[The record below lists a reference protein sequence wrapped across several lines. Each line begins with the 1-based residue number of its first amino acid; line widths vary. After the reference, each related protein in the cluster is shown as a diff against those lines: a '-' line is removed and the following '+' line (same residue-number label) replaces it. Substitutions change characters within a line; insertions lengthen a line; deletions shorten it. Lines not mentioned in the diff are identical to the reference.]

1 MSNNE
6 KHGKQAHGSHGH
18 HDHHDHHHGHGHDHD
33 DHDEHDHAHD
43 DGHGHDETT
52 FQPDIKEPSEEW
64 EFLEIALRELLI
76 DKGVITARQIQD
88 KIEEWDG
95 KSPETGAK
103 IVARAWTEPAFKKRL
118 LADGNKTV
126 EEMGLDVPGLKFV
139 VLENTAKLHHM
150 VVCTLCSCYPRTI
163 LGLPPLWYKS
173 KEYRSRTVR
182 EPRAVLAEFGTTI
195 PDDVE
200 VRVVD
205 STADCRFLVLPRRPA
220 GTKGWSADKLARLVT
235 RDSMIGTAVA
245 LSPSGAR

>member
-1 MSNNE
+1 MSTDD
-6 KHGKQAHGSHGH
+6 K
-18 HDHHDHHHGHGHDHD
+18 HGHGHHHD
-33 DHDEHDHAHD
+33 DHDHDHAL
-43 DGHGHDETT
+43 GHDHSHDPRT

-76 DKGVITARQIQD
+76 EKGVLTAREIQD

-95 KSPETGAK
+95 KSPDTGAR
-103 IVARAWTEPAFKKRL
+103 IVARAWTEPAFKKKL
-118 LADGNKTV
+118 LADGNEAV
-126 EEMGLDVPGLKFV
+126 AELGLEVPGLKLV
-139 VLENTAKLHHM
+139 VLENTPKLHHL

-173 KEYRSRTVR
+173 KEYRSRAVR
-182 EPRAVLAEFGTTI
+182 EPRAVLAEFGTKI

-205 STADCRFLVLPRRPA
+205 STADCRFLVLPRRPV
-220 GTKGWSADKLARLVT
+220 GTKSWSVDKLAKLVT

-245 LSPSGAR
+245 LPATGARG

>member
-1 MSNNE
+1 MSAGD
-6 KHGKQAHGSHGH
+6 KHGHSHGRP
-18 HDHHDHHHGHGHDHD
+18 HDHD
-33 DHDEHDHAHD
+33 DHDHA
-43 DGHGHDETT
+43 HGHDHTHDART
-52 FQPDIKEPSEEW
+52 FQPDSREPAEEW

-76 DKGVITARQIQD
+76 EKGVISAREIAD

-95 KSPETGAK
+95 KSPETGAR

-126 EEMGLDVPGLKFV
+126 AELRLEVPGLKLV
-139 VLENTAKLHHM
+139 VLENTKDVHHL

-173 KEYRSRTVR
+173 KEYRSRAVR
-182 EPRAVLAEFGTTI
+182 EPRAVLAEFGTRI
-195 PDDVE
+195 PEDME

-205 STADCRFLVLPRRPA
+205 STADCRFLVLPRRPE
-220 GTKGWSADKLARLVT
+220 GTKGWSAGKLAKLVT

-245 LSPSGAR
+245 LPATGGRG

>member
-1 MSNNE
+1 MNDAD
-6 KHGKQAHGSHGH
+6 KHGKHAH
-18 HDHHDHHHGHGHDHD
+18 HDHHEHDDHHHDHD
-33 DHDEHDHAHD
+33 DHDHDHA
-43 DGHGHDETT
+43 GHGLSHDATT

-64 EFLEIALRELLI
+64 EFLEIALRDLLI
-76 DKGVITARQIQD
+76 DKGVITARQVQD

-95 KSPETGAK
+95 KSPEMGAK
-103 IVARAWTEPAFKKRL
+103 IVARAWTEPAFRKRL

-126 EEMGLDVPGLKFV
+126 EELGLDVPGLKFV

-205 STADCRFLVLPRRPA
+205 STADCRFLVLPRRPD
-220 GTKGWSADKLARLVT
+220 GTKSWSADKLARLVT

>member
-1 MSNNE
+1 MSATDKNGASGGTP
-6 KHGKQAHGSHGH
+6 HDV
-18 HDHHDHHHGHGHDHD
+18 HDHHDH
-33 DHDEHDHAHD
+33 DHAHD
-43 DGHGHDETT
+43 ERT

-76 DKGVITARQIQD
+76 EKGVITAREIHD
-88 KIEEWDG
+88 KIEEWEG
-95 KSPETGAK
+95 KSPETGAA

-118 LADGNKTV
+118 LADGNKAV
-126 EEMGLDVPGLKFV
+126 AEVGLQVPGLKLV

-173 KEYRSRTVR
+173 KDYRSRAVR
-182 EPRAVLAEFGTTI
+182 EPRAVLAEFGTKIT
-195 PDDVE
+195 DDVE

-205 STADCRFLVLPRRPA
+205 STADCRFLVLPRRPE
-220 GTKGWSADKLARLVT
+220 GTKGWTTEKLAALVT

-245 LSPSGAR
+245 LPAAGVRK